1 MAQKQRVYST
11 VIVKSMNVL
20 VTQFGTDM
28 SQISRAMQIFPVA
41 GGLSI
46 RFYQLSVESEFQL
59 PCPYKM

>member
-28 SQISRAMQIFPVA
+28 SQISRAMIFPVA